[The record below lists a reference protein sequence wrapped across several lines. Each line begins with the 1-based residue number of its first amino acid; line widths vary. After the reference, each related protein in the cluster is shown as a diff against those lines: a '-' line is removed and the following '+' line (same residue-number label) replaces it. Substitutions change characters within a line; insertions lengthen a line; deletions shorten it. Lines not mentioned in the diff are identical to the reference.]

1 MELDGQKAA
10 TQKKSADAAT
20 NGHTPLPANAPAPKQ
35 SAESLSEQMPAALHT
50 PPASRA
56 KTEKEESKT
65 LKKEADK
72 DNETLKKEAEKES
85 KALKA
90 EADKD
95 SETTPAVLHTPPA
108 SRAKREKDASKM
120 KTLKKEADKDNETL
134 MALQSPAAQLHTP
147 PQTLNK
153 AIPKPASLSA
163 HRDSHPSTPPP
174 SFETTGPRGQ
184 PLAAAAEA
192 AAAAAAAVASADV
205 PAARKTRS
213 ASGTSTADVLAQ
225 PKHTA
230 ARSSSAFKAVLSSS
244 SSSSSPSSPP
254 PSTPSNAA
262 GSPLASVNAEFV
274 RSRFEHYATKGQGI
288 LEPAQIR
295 ALAKVCVCTLKSK
308 PLTQTSNP
316 KPKP

>member
-56 KTEKEESKT
+56 KTEKEES
-65 LKKEADK
+65 
-72 DNETLKKEAEKES
+72 
-85 KALKA
+85 
-90 EADKD
+90 
-95 SETTPAVLHTPPA
+95 
-108 SRAKREKDASKM
+108 

-254 PSTPSNAA
+254 PLHSVECRGVAA
-262 GSPLASVNAEFV
+262 G
-274 RSRFEHYATKGQGI
+274 
-288 LEPAQIR
+288 
-295 ALAKVCVCTLKSK
+295 VCERGVCSFAV
-308 PLTQTSNP
+308 
-316 KPKP
+316 